1 MGRGWVAMPSTGARQ
16 DPVLAFRFEV
26 ALDNMAV
33 AGFSECSGL
42 QLETEFQ
49 DYAEGGVNDFLRKFP
64 GRSKQTNITLKRGIV
79 DRTMWDWYDQLRAGN
94 VQYRNGSI
102 SVRDPS
108 GEDVLLE
115 WHFQNALPCKWIGPD
130 LNAGQSAVAVEVL
143 ELCHQGLVRQQ

>member
-1 MGRGWVAMPSTGARQ
+1 MASTGARH
-16 DPVLAFRFEV
+16 DPILAFRFEV
-26 ALDNMAV
+26 TLDNLAV

-49 DYAEGGVNDFLRKFP
+49 DYPEGGVNDFLRKFP
-64 GRSKQTNITLKRGIV
+64 SRSKQANITLKRGIV
-79 DRTMWDWYDQLRAGN
+79 DRLMWDWYDQHTAGN

-102 SVRDPS
+102 SVRESS
-108 GEDVLLE
+108 GADIVLE
-115 WHFQNALPCKWIGPD
+115 WQFRNALPCKWVGPD